1 MLVASALSGLSG
13 AMCQFALQ
21 GSEKLPAM
29 MTLEMA
35 ITGVPMVLLAE
46 RVAAGDEF
54 RMSAV
59 YESWTAWA
67 LVPVLSSAIGGILV
81 GEITKRLGSIAKGFA
96 VTCGLVLT
104 GVFQSVFAG
113 AARSAEIWDVCVANM
128 IRVAARAGVRRVV
141 PTRATSRAARWMGG
155 RRS

>member
-54 RMSAV
+54 RLSAV

-113 AARSAEIWDVCVANM
+113 AAPP
-128 IRVAARAGVRRVV
+128 RAHVV
-141 PTRATSRAARWMGG
+141 SLIVIVISTWVHTAFPPVEKRKKKRKTG
-155 RRS
+155 

>member
-54 RMSAV
+54 RLSAV

-113 AARSAEIWDVCVANM
+113 AAPP
-128 IRVAARAGVRRVV
+128 RAHVV
-141 PTRATSRAARWMGG
+141 SLIVISISTWVHTAFPPVEKRKKKRKTG
-155 RRS
+155 

>member
-1 MLVASALSGLSG
+1 
-13 AMCQFALQ
+13 MCQFALQ

-54 RMSAV
+54 RLSAV

-104 GVFQSVFAG
+104 GVFQSVFVG
-113 AARSAEIWDVCVANM
+113 AAPP
-128 IRVAARAGVRRVV
+128 RAHVV
-141 PTRATSRAARWMGG
+141 SLIVIVISTWVHTAFPPVEKRKKKRKTG
-155 RRS
+155 